1 MLHILYIVL
10 LLDKRG
16 KENIDT
22 ASILIKKNYVIKYI
36 SATNYKP
43 THTEKNH
50 THIHTHKHM
59 YKYIYMG
66 ENT

>member
-50 THIHTHKHM
+50 THTHTNTCINI
-59 YKYIYMG
+59 YIYI
-66 ENT
+66 

>member
-10 LLDKRG
+10 LLVKRG

-22 ASILIKKNYVIKYI
+22 ASILIKKNYVITYI

-50 THIHTHKHM
+50 THTHTNTCINI
-59 YKYIYMG
+59 YIYI
-66 ENT
+66 